1 MTTPLQAA
9 AVKTTANPFSLLAHV
24 SNVSSLKGGLD
35 VLRRIQIPGAEM
47 TTDSDLQGVS
57 AVADTQEVSDIKAL
71 FGSQFFS
78 EVPITSKGILLFY
91 SIK

>member
-9 AVKTTANPFSLLAHV
+9 AVQRTANPCSLLAHV
-24 SNVSSLKGGLD
+24 SSVSSLKGGLD

-71 FGSQFFS
+71 FGFQFFS